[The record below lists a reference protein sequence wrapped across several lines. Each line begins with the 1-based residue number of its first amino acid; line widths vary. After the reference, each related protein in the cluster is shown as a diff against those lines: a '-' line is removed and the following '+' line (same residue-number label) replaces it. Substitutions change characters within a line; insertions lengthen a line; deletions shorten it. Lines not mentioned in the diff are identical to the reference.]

1 MLKNK
6 FVVSTILLGLCLTLV
21 PAASQAMPA
30 SWAPGAETLAKLA
43 HWWDFGSLIGSAPRP
58 GEAPAR
64 PVRRQGAPLKNGC
77 GIDPNGKPL
86 CGGG

>member
-21 PAASQAMPA
+21 PVASQAMPA

-43 HWWDFGSLIGSAPRP
+43 HWWDFGSLVNPAPRP
-58 GEAPAR
+58 GKAPAR
-64 PVRRQGAPLKNGC
+64 QGASPKNGC